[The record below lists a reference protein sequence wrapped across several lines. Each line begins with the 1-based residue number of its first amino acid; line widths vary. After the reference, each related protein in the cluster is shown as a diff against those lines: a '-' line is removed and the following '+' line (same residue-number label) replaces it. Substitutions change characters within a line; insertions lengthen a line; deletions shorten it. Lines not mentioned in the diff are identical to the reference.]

1 MERSSADRPLPTA
14 VPRKPSSGVST
25 LASLFFREAVRALTR
40 HKLRSGLTTLGITIG
55 IAAVVLVVAIGKAGS
70 QRAQQALADLGEN
83 FVWIEAGSRNVSGVR
98 TGTHGMSTLTVQD
111 AQAIRDEVPLISRVS
126 PQVDGNIQ
134 IIWAN
139 RNWGTHYRAE
149 TPDYLAIKRWPVA
162 TGIAFSQDDVDHAA
176 TKVLLGETVRQQLFG
191 FANPVGEIVRIQ
203 GQLFEV
209 TGVLRARG
217 QSGDGRDQDD
227 WILLPYTTAQ
237 KRLKSHFVTWL
248 DDILCSAVSPQAVEP
263 AIRQVRAL
271 LRQRHHIRE
280 GEDDD
285 FNIRRPDELLKAQLE
300 ASDTLA
306 NLLLSVAAVSLLVG
320 GIGIMNVMLASVVQ
334 RTAEIGLRM
343 AVGARESAIRV
354 QFLGEA
360 VVLSLIGGVFGVA
373 LSYAGSA
380 GFERTLGWPIAIP
393 PSSLLV
399 AVASAVTVGVVFG
412 YYPAWR
418 ASRLDPIEALHH
430 E

>member
-1 MERSSADRPLPTA
+1 M
-14 VPRKPSSGVST
+14 
-25 LASLFFREAVRALTR
+25 
-40 HKLRSGLTTLGITIG
+40 
-55 IAAVVLVVAIGKAGS
+55 
-70 QRAQQALADLGEN
+70 
-83 FVWIEAGSRNVSGVR
+83 
-98 TGTHGMSTLTVQD
+98 
-111 AQAIRDEVPLISRVS
+111 
-126 PQVDGNIQ
+126 
-134 IIWAN
+134 
-139 RNWGTHYRAE
+139 
-149 TPDYLAIKRWPVA
+149 
-162 TGIAFSQDDVDHAA
+162 
-176 TKVLLGETVRQQLFG
+176 
-191 FANPVGEIVRIQ
+191 
-203 GQLFEV
+203 
-209 TGVLRARG
+209 
-217 QSGDGRDQDD
+217 
-227 WILLPYTTAQ
+227 
-237 KRLKSHFVTWL
+237 TWL

-263 AIRQVRAL
+263 AIRDVRSL
-271 LRQRHHIRE
+271 LRERHHIRQ
-280 GEDDD
+280 GEDED

-320 GIGIMNVMLASVVQ
+320 GIGIMNVMLASVLQ

-360 VVLSLIGGVFGVA
+360 VVLSLIGGVLGVA
-373 LSYAGSA
+373 LSFAGSA
-380 GFERTLGWPIAIP
+380 GFERTLGWPITIP

>member
-1 MERSSADRPLPTA
+1 
-14 VPRKPSSGVST
+14 
-25 LASLFFREAVRALTR
+25 
-40 HKLRSGLTTLGITIG
+40 
-55 IAAVVLVVAIGKAGS
+55 VAI
-70 QRAQQALADLGEN
+70 
-83 FVWIEAGSRNVSGVR
+83 
-98 TGTHGMSTLTVQD
+98 
-111 AQAIRDEVPLISRVS
+111 
-126 PQVDGNIQ
+126 
-134 IIWAN
+134 
-139 RNWGTHYRAE
+139 
-149 TPDYLAIKRWPVA
+149 
-162 TGIAFSQDDVDHAA
+162 GIAFSQDDVDYAA

-191 FANPVGEIVRIQ
+191 DANPVGEIVRVQ
-203 GQLFEV
+203 GQPFEV
-209 TGVLRARG
+209 VGVLAARG

-263 AIRQVRAL
+263 AIRQVQAL

-285 FNIRRPDELLKAQLE
+285 FNIRRPDELLKAQLG
-300 ASDTLA
+300 ASDTLG
-306 NLLLSVAAVSLLVG
+306 NLLLSVAAVSLVVG
-320 GIGIMNVMLASVVQ
+320 GIGIMNVMLASVLQ

-373 LSYAGSA
+373 LSFVGLA